1 MVNFTSQPRLQ
12 DDADPGQSQRV
23 DRNGNALSAGL
34 REDLRAVIARWA
46 PALKELDKH

>member
-1 MVNFTSQPRLQ
+1 MASFTTRPQLQ
-12 DDADPGQSQRV
+12 DGPGPGQSQRV

-46 PALKELDKH
+46 PALKELEKH

>member
-1 MVNFTSQPRLQ
+1 MANFTTQSQLQ
-12 DDADPGQSQRV
+12 DGPGQSQRQRV
-23 DRNGNALSAGL
+23 DRQGNALSTEL